1 MKMVVGEKI
10 IMELTFTEVVV
21 GQINDSIKTIET
33 ALDEIRYEG
42 NLKPLDEITLQLIQL
57 RQLINTGV
65 LDGK

>member
-1 MKMVVGEKI
+1 MVVGEKI

>member
-1 MKMVVGEKI
+1 
-10 IMELTFTEVVV
+10 MELTFTEVVV